1 MENNRY
7 TLRLKSIQTGSLT
20 SLTDQTW
27 YDPNDNVIPWSG
39 SNGVYIGPE
48 VNEVVYNSGSLS
60 EGYYKWGGTSWS
72 TITREQAYDTY
83 DLPVYLESMADEMG
97 GMVGFDGDIQQVE
110 LLCNFNYQ
118 ITGGNTVR
126 LYNSIDRDS
135 LKIIVNETF
144 DVDWGDG
151 NTDTINVGTGNNLAF
166 LQHTYDVSTCVLS
179 GGSATEDDY
188 NSFGE
193 TTGCTYNVSISLNN
207 SWTNKKTTKK
217 IRVPKNVSVSNPNGT
232 FGPFT
237 IPYTSLTYDPGQK
250 YINDLDITDNDSD
263 ATLCFAGMGRSRISE
278 LKKYGQNTYNG
289 VTTGTDSDGLT
300 YSGYTIDNLTYRD
313 YDDGHTRITGTT
325 TSFEQEEVF
334 NKMLTRNEHFIGFI
348 DEPSIYSDVF
358 VERGKQGVLEMNLRL
373 GELDNVGEISLYGNG
388 FFNVKKQ

>member
-7 TLRLKSIQTGSLT
+7 TLRLKSIETGSLT

-27 YDPNDNVIPWSG
+27 YDPNDNIIPWSG

-48 VNEVVYNSGSLS
+48 VNDVVYNSGSLS
-60 EGYYKWGGTSWS
+60 EGYYRWGGTSWS
-72 TITREQAYDTY
+72 TITREEAYDTY
-83 DLPVYLESMADEMG
+83 DLPVYLESTADEMG
-97 GMVGFDGDIQQVE
+97 GMVGFDGDIQQTE
-110 LLCNFNYQ
+110 LLCNFNYT

-126 LYNSIDRDS
+126 LYNSVDRDS

-151 NTDTINVGTGNNLAF
+151 NTNTISVGTGNNLSF
-166 LQHTYDVSTCVLS
+166 LQHTY
-179 GGSATEDDY
+179 GS
-188 NSFGE
+188 NG
-193 TTGCTYNVSISLNN
+193 TYNVSISLNN
-207 SWTNKKTTKK
+207 VWANKKTTKK
-217 IRVPKNVSVSNPNGT
+217 ITVPKNISVSNPNGN

-237 IPYTSLTYDPGQK
+237 IPYTSITATQN

-263 ATLCFAGMGRSRISE
+263 ATLYFAGIGRSRMSE

-289 VTTGTDSDGLT
+289 VVTGTDSVGLT

-313 YDDGHTRITGTT
+313 YDDGHTTITGTT
-325 TSFEQEEVF
+325 TSFQQEEVF

-373 GELDNVGEISLYGNG
+373 GELDNVGELSVYGNG